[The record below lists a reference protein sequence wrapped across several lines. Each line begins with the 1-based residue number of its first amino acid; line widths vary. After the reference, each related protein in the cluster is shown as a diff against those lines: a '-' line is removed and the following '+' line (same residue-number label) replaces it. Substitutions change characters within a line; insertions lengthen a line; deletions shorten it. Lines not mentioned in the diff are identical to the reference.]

1 MWNSFFL
8 LFFIYFLSLLLTFLV
23 LGLGNLVPLQYAIFF
38 FYCEGRCN
46 GVPLFV
52 MAVEFDHSGSYLGI
66 AGSDIRCCL
75 LWLFKNL
82 VVFNGF
88 LRIVRLKLDNSS
100 AFLLNKMFWVV
111 HKVFL
116 IMLINLFLR
125 CKNILWSLFRRA
137 IMILFSAISCKLLYL
152 YRLILFL
159 VLAQSLPSWQ
169 C

>member
-1 MWNSFFL
+1 M
-8 LFFIYFLSLLLTFLV
+8 

-38 FYCEGRCN
+38 IYCEGRCN

-75 LWLFKNL
+75 LWLFKYL

-125 CKNILWSLFRRA
+125 CKNIL
-137 IMILFSAISCKLLYL
+137 
-152 YRLILFL
+152 
-159 VLAQSLPSWQ
+159 
-169 C
+169 

>member
-1 MWNSFFL
+1 VEFFL
-8 LFFIYFLSLLLTFLV
+8 SSLFYLFFKPVVDLFSARVGQSCST
-23 LGLGNLVPLQYAIFF
+23 AICNFF

-46 GVPLFV
+46 GVPFFV